1 MAYSLRSTTMIPA
14 SRSSPARSRV
24 AESGLAIV
32 GSVGY
37 NREMLRLSSARTPH
51 LSRRTFLRGLAVAA
65 ACSVAAPRVVLAAPE
80 DRRFLSFLHTHTG
93 ERLTV
98 TFQPRDNLPGGL
110 EALKAFLKDHRTG
123 EAHVI
128 DAPLFDILN
137 DLRLST
143 GSGAPF
149 QVISGYRSPHTNTM
163 LREQGHGVAGG
174 SLHMQGRAID
184 VRLAD
189 VGTAHLRDAA
199 FALQRGGVGS

>member
-1 MAYSLRSTTMIPA
+1 
-14 SRSSPARSRV
+14 
-24 AESGLAIV
+24 
-32 GSVGY
+32 
-37 NREMLRLSSARTPH
+37 
-51 LSRRTFLRGLAVAA
+51 VAA
-65 ACSVAAPRVVLAAPE
+65 ACSVAAPRVVLAAPS
-80 DRRFLSFLHTHTG
+80 DRRFLSLLHTHTG

-98 TFQPRDNLPGGL
+98 TYFDRGEYLPGGL
-110 EALKAFLKDHRTG
+110 ETLKAFLKDHRTG

-143 GSGAPF
+143 GTGAPF

-163 LREQGHGVAGG
+163 LREQGPGVAGG

-199 FALQRGGVGS
+199 LALRRGGVGYYRSSDFVHVDTGRIRRW